1 MKLDLARK
9 SLFLS
14 FPYFVLVF
22 FISSIDYEA
31 RANSLFYDLNLFDL
45 LTREPFFL
53 FELYL
58 LNSLFGESAITIARM
73 INIFISIFF
82 ILILTRKDDL
92 TTNKELL
99 LIYNPISF
107 FLIFNINAQLI
118 ATLCCYWVY
127 RNHNKSFA
135 IAMIAPLFHLI
146 GLVAIGIYFFRKSL
160 FLIPLSIFLIGFLI
174 FESELLFFILNTAY
188 LIFDFIIYKLIT
200 YTAYET
206 NILHTIFTFSLIS
219 ISFFILCFMQKVSLR
234 FLMFFISVFFLSFL
248 SIDYKFFSR
257 LIFSFE
263 FLLLYEIIF
272 SYGLTLRRNSGLIFK
287 KV

>member
-1 MKLDLARK
+1 
-9 SLFLS
+9 
-14 FPYFVLVF
+14 
-22 FISSIDYEA
+22 
-31 RANSLFYDLNLFDL
+31 
-45 LTREPFFL
+45 
-53 FELYL
+53 
-58 LNSLFGESAITIARM
+58 
-73 INIFISIFF
+73 
-82 ILILTRKDDL
+82 
-92 TTNKELL
+92 
-99 LIYNPISF
+99 
-107 FLIFNINAQLI
+107 
-118 ATLCCYWVY
+118 
-127 RNHNKSFA
+127 
-135 IAMIAPLFHLI
+135 MIAPLFHLI